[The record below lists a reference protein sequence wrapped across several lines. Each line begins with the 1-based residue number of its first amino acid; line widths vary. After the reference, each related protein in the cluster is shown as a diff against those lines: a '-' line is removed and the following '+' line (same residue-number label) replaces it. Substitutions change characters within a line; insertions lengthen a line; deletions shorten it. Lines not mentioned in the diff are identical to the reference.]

1 MNDVINFF
9 QITDTIGT
17 GGQPSVSQ
25 LYDIAQNGYDVVIN
39 LATHNSENAIENEG
53 SIVASLGMTYI
64 HIPVPFEA
72 PTPEHLRKFFGLMN
86 GLSEEKVFVHC
97 AVNGRVSAFV
107 FKYLTME
114 RKMQAEKATTPLLA
128 QWLPQMNL
136 IWKNFLSIEKSDLDR
151 AQL

>member
-72 PTPEHLRKFFGLMN
+72 PTPKHLRKFFGFMN

-97 AVNGRVSAFV
+97 AVNARVSAFV

-114 RKMQAEKATTPLLA
+114 KEMQAEKATTPLLA

-136 IWKNFLSIEKSDLDR
+136 IWKNFLSIEKSDLD
-151 AQL
+151 

>member
-72 PTPEHLRKFFGLMN
+72 PTPEHLRKFFRFMN

-97 AVNGRVSAFV
+97 AVNARVSAFV

-114 RKMQAEKATTPLLA
+114 KKMQAKKSSTPLLE

-136 IWKNFLSIEKSDLDR
+136 IWRNFLSLEKSDLD
-151 AQL
+151 

>member
-72 PTPEHLRKFFGLMN
+72 PTPEHLRKFFRFMN

-97 AVNGRVSAFV
+97 AVNARVSAFV

-136 IWKNFLSIEKSDLDR
+136 IWKNFLSIEKSDLD
-151 AQL
+151 

>member
-25 LYDIAQNGYDVVIN
+25 LYDIAQNGYGVVIN

-53 SIVASLGMTYI
+53 SIVASLGMTYF

-72 PTPEHLRKFFGLMN
+72 PTPEHLRKFFGFMN

-97 AVNGRVSAFV
+97 AVNARVSAFV

-136 IWKNFLSIEKSDLDR
+136 IWKDFLSIEKSDLD
-151 AQL
+151 

>member
-72 PTPEHLRKFFGLMN
+72 PTPEHLRKFFRFMN

-97 AVNGRVSAFV
+97 AVNARVSAFV

-128 QWLPQMNL
+128 QWLPQMNI
-136 IWKNFLSIEKSDLDR
+136 IWKNFLSIEKSDLD
-151 AQL
+151 

>member
-25 LYDIAQNGYDVVIN
+25 LYDIAQNGYEVVIN

-72 PTPEHLRKFFGLMN
+72 PTPEHLRKFFGFMN
-86 GLSEEKVFVHC
+86 GLSEEKVLVHC
-97 AVNGRVSAFV
+97 AVNARVSAFV

-136 IWKNFLSIEKSDLDR
+136 IWKNFLSIEKSDLD
-151 AQL
+151 

>member
-39 LATHNSENAIENEG
+39 LATYNSENAIENEG

-72 PTPEHLRKFFGLMN
+72 PTPEHLRKFFRFMN

-97 AVNGRVSAFV
+97 AVNARVSAFV

-136 IWKNFLSIEKSDLDR
+136 IWKNFLSIEKSDLD
-151 AQL
+151 

>member
-25 LYDIAQNGYDVVIN
+25 LYDIAQNGYNVVIN

-72 PTPEHLRKFFGLMN
+72 PTPEHLRKFFGFMN
-86 GLSEEKVFVHC
+86 ELSEEKIFVHC
-97 AVNGRVSAFV
+97 AVNARVSAFV

-114 RKMQAEKATTPLLA
+114 MKMQAEEATTPLLA

-136 IWKNFLSIEKSDLDR
+136 IWRSFLSIERNDLD
-151 AQL
+151 

>member
-9 QITDTIGT
+9 QITNAIGT
-17 GGQPSVSQ
+17 GGQPSLSQ

-72 PTPEHLRKFFGLMN
+72 PTPQHLRKFFGVMN
-86 GLSEEKVFVHC
+86 GLSEEKIFVHC
-97 AVNGRVSAFV
+97 AVNARVSAFV

-114 RKMQAEKATTPLLA
+114 KEMQAEKATTPLLA

-136 IWKNFLSIEKSDLDR
+136 IWKNFLSIEKSDLD
-151 AQL
+151 

>member
-39 LATHNSENAIENEG
+39 LATHNSESAIENEG

-72 PTPEHLRKFFGLMN
+72 PTPEHLRKFFRFMN

-97 AVNGRVSAFV
+97 AVNARVSAFV

-136 IWKNFLSIEKSDLDR
+136 IWKNFLSIEKSDLD
-151 AQL
+151 

>member
-72 PTPEHLRKFFGLMN
+72 PTPEHLRKFFRFMN

-97 AVNGRVSAFV
+97 AVNARVSAFV

-114 RKMQAEKATTPLLA
+114 KKMQTEEATTPLLE

-136 IWKNFLSIEKSDLDR
+136 VWKNFLSIEKSDLD
-151 AQL
+151 

>member
-72 PTPEHLRKFFGLMN
+72 PTPEHLRKFFGFMN

-97 AVNGRVSAFV
+97 AVNARVSAFV
-107 FKYLTME
+107 FKYLTKE
-114 RKMQAEKATTPLLA
+114 RKMQAE
-128 QWLPQMNL
+128 
-136 IWKNFLSIEKSDLDR
+136 
-151 AQL
+151 

>member
-25 LYDIAQNGYDVVIN
+25 FYDIAQNGYDVVIN

-72 PTPEHLRKFFGLMN
+72 PTPEHLRKFFRFMN

-97 AVNGRVSAFV
+97 AVNARVSAFV

-114 RKMQAEKATTPLLA
+114 KKIQAEKATTPLLE

-136 IWKNFLSIEKSDLDR
+136 IWRNFLSLEKSDLD
-151 AQL
+151 

>member
-25 LYDIAQNGYDVVIN
+25 LYDIAQNGYNVVIN
-39 LATHNSENAIENEG
+39 LATHNSGNAIENEG

-72 PTPEHLRKFFGLMN
+72 PTPEHLRKFFGFMN
-86 GLSEEKVFVHC
+86 ELSEEKVFVHC
-97 AVNGRVSAFV
+97 AVNARVSAFV

-136 IWKNFLSIEKSDLDR
+136 IWKNFLSIEKSDLD
-151 AQL
+151 

>member
-72 PTPEHLRKFFGLMN
+72 PTPEHLRKFFGFMN

-97 AVNGRVSAFV
+97 AVNARVSAFV

-114 RKMQAEKATTPLLA
+114 RKMQAKKATTPLLA

-136 IWKNFLSIEKSDLDR
+136 IWKNFLSIEKSDLD
-151 AQL
+151 

>member
-72 PTPEHLRKFFGLMN
+72 PTPEHLRKFFGFMN
-86 GLSEEKVFVHC
+86 GLSEEKIFVHC
-97 AVNGRVSAFV
+97 AVNARVSAFV

-136 IWKNFLSIEKSDLDR
+136 IWKNFLGIKKSDLD
-151 AQL
+151 